1 MVVQTHSETVA
12 TARRGRSISAPV
24 ILLCGILMCCSSGC
38 MRYLGL
44 SHSSLTPRTA
54 SVLADE
60 PLIVRS
66 QDREN
71 ESTADAATSPDT
83 TTSFG
88 HSIGLG
94 ANPFVGSQD
103 TQAANLKTVRHAGDY
118 VSPGGHSQS
127 TGVVAGT
134 TIDAAARQMR
144 SQVSPVKLGRPIL
157 QVSVANDGAVAQQ
170 NIEGQIPGGGA
181 RLLMPDFSSATA
193 AAQYQSVQTTNS
205 AAPATG
211 TIRNNGAPAAGPE
224 GSAAP
229 GDSPAAAANRL
240 SADAIRSLINQ
251 QSRNDMSEG
260 AVLAD
265 QKPEWPVENLQVD
278 SNEPTQSDQPKEAAV
293 VGQLSVP
300 DNSLIQQADSP
311 TREAASNLP
320 PGEIESDD
328 SASVTAVPEPSMLDR
343 LRGMYALPESQ
354 SLRPRWKLPSPFNV
368 FREKEDAADVPTTTA
383 EAVSPLLPDEVSSAV
398 PEDVRSERQKQLEV
412 LIDLWQSELQALQQ
426 TGGRAAEREE
436 WIRRQQDL
444 RLLQLLA
451 ADSDSAL
458 TSISGLPAGEQEFW
472 QELMLALAQ
481 YRDADGQ
488 MSRRERLTQTV
499 GQLRSAVKHVI
510 PETRLL
516 IKRIDLCSE
525 IYSFGRIEPLPSH
538 TFDPGAPVLLYVEV
552 DNFSTRTT
560 VDGSYETD
568 FAAQLGFYAEGDTE
582 AIQSTDVNS
591 ITDTATSERFDYYQ
605 TFELTIPAH
614 LKAGSYEIRLK
625 LADQHSQRT
634 VDAVVPFQ
642 VR

>member
-1 MVVQTHSETVA
+1 
-12 TARRGRSISAPV
+12 
-24 ILLCGILMCCSSGC
+24 MCCSSGC

-71 ESTADAATSPDT
+71 ESAADAATSPDT

-94 ANPFVGSQD
+94 ANPFAGSLD
-103 TQAANLKTVRHAGDY
+103 TRAPALTTVRRAGDD

-127 TGVVAGT
+127 SGLAAATGS
-134 TIDAAARQMR
+134 DAAGRQMR

-157 QVSVANDGAVAQQ
+157 QASAANGVAVAQPNIQGQ
-170 NIEGQIPGGGA
+170 NPGGGA
-181 RLLMPDFSSATA
+181 RLLMPNFGT
-193 AAQYQSVQTTNS
+193 S
-205 AAPATG
+205 AAPAQNRSVQTKASAANATG
-211 TIRNNGAPAAGPE
+211 KIRYNGAPAADPDGP
-224 GSAAP
+224 AAP
-229 GDSPAAAANRL
+229 GGLPAAAANRL

-265 QKPEWPVENLQVD
+265 QKPEWAVENSQVD
-278 SNEPTQSDQPKEAAV
+278 STEPTQSDQPKDAAA

-300 DNSLIQQADSP
+300 DSNVTQQADSP

-320 PGEIESDD
+320 PDAIESDE
-328 SASVTAVPEPSMLDR
+328 SASVTTGSEPSMLDR
-343 LRGMYALPESQ
+343 LRGMYALPDSQ

-368 FREKEDAADVPTTTA
+368 FREKENAADIPTTTA

-398 PEDVRSERQKQLEV
+398 PEDVRSERQKQLEM

-458 TSISGLPAGEQEFW
+458 ASISGLPAGEQEFW

-525 IYSFGRIEPLPSH
+525 IYSFGRIEPFPSH

-560 VDGSYETD
+560 ADGSYETD
-568 FAAQLGFYAEGDTE
+568 FAAQLGFYAEGDPE
-582 AIQSTDVNS
+582 AIESTDVNS

-614 LKAGSYEIRLK
+614 LKAGRYEIRLK
-625 LADQHSQRT
+625 LADQHSRRT

>member
-1 MVVQTHSETVA
+1 MTE
-12 TARRGRSISAPV
+12 P
-24 ILLCGILMCCSSGC
+24 SG
-38 MRYLGL
+38 L
-44 SHSSLTPRTA
+44 
-54 SVLADE
+54 
-60 PLIVRS
+60 
-66 QDREN
+66 
-71 ESTADAATSPDT
+71 
-83 TTSFG
+83 
-88 HSIGLG
+88 
-94 ANPFVGSQD
+94 
-103 TQAANLKTVRHAGDY
+103 TVRHG
-118 VSPGGHSQS
+118 
-127 TGVVAGT
+127 
-134 TIDAAARQMR
+134 
-144 SQVSPVKLGRPIL
+144 L
-157 QVSVANDGAVAQQ
+157 
-170 NIEGQIPGGGA
+170 
-181 RLLMPDFSSATA
+181 SA
-193 AAQYQSVQTTNS
+193 
-205 AAPATG
+205 
-211 TIRNNGAPAAGPE
+211 
-224 GSAAP
+224 GSAN
-229 GDSPAAAANRL
+229 SL
-240 SADAIRSLINQ
+240 SADAIRNLINQ

-265 QKPEWPVENLQVD
+265 RKSEWPVAKSQKVAAESATPD
-278 SNEPTQSDQPKEAAV
+278 PPKEMATVGGKSVLNGTVTQPETSAA
-293 VGQLSVP
+293 P
-300 DNSLIQQADSP
+300 ETAN
-311 TREAASNLP
+311 SNLP

-328 SASVTAVPEPSMLDR
+328 SASVTTVPEPSMLDR

-368 FREKEDAADVPTTTA
+368 FREKDDAADVPTTTA

-458 TSISGLPAGEQEFW
+458 ASISGLPAGEQEFW

-525 IYSFGRIEPLPSH
+525 IYSFGRIEPFPSH
-538 TFDPGAPVLLYVEV
+538 TFDPGAPILLYVEV

-582 AIQSTDVNS
+582 AIESTDVNS
-591 ITDTATSERFDYYQ
+591 ITDLATSERFDYYQ